1 MVIIMKKEF
10 NISEFVNELKNN
22 CIQAKSRSFSKGEVI
37 TTYLVNRKQICII
50 LTGEA
55 YLVRYDD
62 TGHQNIIY
70 HYKKNDILGEIFH
83 KISTNRELLV
93 VAKEDCEVLFFPYSI
108 IHSRCKKNCSFHN
121 KLLENFP
128 DLILNRVIDL
138 NTRVELLSKRS
149 IRDKL
154 ITYFKILSIDNFSNT
169 FTLPFSL
176 TDLADYLIVD
186 RAAMM
191 RELKKLKDDNIIE
204 KNNKKI
210 TLLYK

>member
-1 MVIIMKKEF
+1 MKNEF
-10 NISEFVNELKNN
+10 KISKYAENLKNN
-22 CIQAKSRSFSKGEVI
+22 CNQTKFRSFSKGEVI
-37 TTYLVNRKQICII
+37 TTYLINRKQMCII
-50 LTGEA
+50 LSGEA

-62 TGHQNIIY
+62 SGHQNIIY
-70 HYKKNDILGEIFH
+70 HYKKNDILGEVFH

-93 VAKEDCEVLFFPYSI
+93 VAKEDCDVIFFPYSI
-108 IHSRCKKNCSFHN
+108 IHNKCKKNCVFHTE
-121 KLLENFP
+121 LLEFFP
-128 DLILNRVIDL
+128 DLILNRIIDL
-138 NTRVELLSKRS
+138 NARVELLSKRS

-154 ITYFKILSIDNFSNT
+154 LTYFKILSTENFSNT

-191 RELKKLKDDNIIE
+191 RELKKLKEDNIIE